1 VVPEKAPP
9 IDNRRRGKWLALAFV
24 PSSLML
30 GVTTYATRDL
40 TPFPLL
46 WVLPLAIYLLTF
58 VVAFAPWAR
67 TERLTRIGRIAL
79 PGIAIV
85 LVYTLAIG
93 SQKPL
98 WLLLPLHLAGLATA
112 ALMCHSRLA
121 HGRPPAQ
128 HLTEFYVWV
137 ALGGVLGGVFNALLA
152 PVVFPG
158 LVEYPLAIVAA
169 CMLRPKPPTTRPA
182 LLEFFFRDKRPTQ
195 AMDFVV
201 PVLLGTAVVI
211 GLELSDDTLD
221 SRSVVIGLACG
232 LALNLSKRPIR
243 LGLGLG
249 AIMLAVSIVGAG
261 ALERSRSFFGI
272 YKVEQEGTRHLLFDG
287 TTVHGLQNVGSNEP
301 REYYSRIGPAGQA
314 FAALKPRSTGAIG
327 LGAGAIACYGHVT
340 FFEIDPEVVR
350 IARDPRLF
358 TYLRDCPSQV
368 RVGDGRRLLTKEPP
382 GRFDLLV
389 VDAFNSDAIPIHL
402 ITRQAM
408 SLYISRADNVLFHIS
423 NRYLR
428 LEPVLGNIAHELG
441 LECVTQNHQPSRV
454 QIERDGLA
462 TSRWAL
468 LSRTPRPL
476 GPRWH
481 PCAVDPGAR
490 VWTDDY
496 SDLLSA
502 ISWD

>member
-1 VVPEKAPP
+1 
-9 IDNRRRGKWLALAFV
+9 
-24 PSSLML
+24 
-30 GVTTYATRDL
+30 
-40 TPFPLL
+40 
-46 WVLPLAIYLLTF
+46 VLPLAIYLLTF
-58 VVAFAPWAR
+58 VAAFAPGAN
-67 TERLTRIGRIAL
+67 TERLVKYSRIAL

-112 ALMCHSRLA
+112 ALMCHARIA
-121 HGRPPAQ
+121 ADRPPPR

-158 LVEYPLAIVAA
+158 LIEYPLAIVAA
-169 CMLRPKPPTTRPA
+169 CLLRPKPPTTRPA

-195 AMDFVV
+195 AMDLVV

-211 GLELSDDTLD
+211 GLELVDETLN
-221 SRSVVIGLACG
+221 SRSIVIGLACG
-232 LALNLSKRPIR
+232 LALNLSKRPLR

-272 YKVEQEGTRHLLFDG
+272 YKVEQEGARHVLFDG
-287 TTVHGLQNVGSNEP
+287 TTVHGLQRVGSNEP
-301 REYYSRIGPAGQA
+301 LEYYSRIGPAGQA
-314 FAALKPRSTGAIG
+314 IAALKPRSTAAIG
-327 LGAGAIACYGHVT
+327 LGAGAMACYGHVT

-350 IARDPRLF
+350 IARDPNLF
-358 TYLRDCPSQV
+358 TYLRDCPSPV
-368 RVGDGRRLLTKEPP
+368 LVGDGRRLLTKVPP

-402 ITRQAM
+402 ITKQAM
-408 SLYISRADNVLFHIS
+408 QLYLSRAHAVLFHIS

-428 LEPVLGNIAHELG
+428 LEPVLGNIARELG
-441 LECVTQNHQPSRV
+441 LRCVFQNHQPSRA
-454 QIERDGLA
+454 QIEGEGLA
-462 TSRWAL
+462 ASRWAL
-468 LSRTPRPL
+468 LSRTPEPAL
-476 GPRWH
+476 GARWRA
-481 PCAVDPGAR
+481 CAEDPGAR

-502 ISWD
+502 ISWG

>member
-1 VVPEKAPP
+1 PEK
-9 IDNRRRGKWLALAFV
+9 
-24 PSSLML
+24 
-30 GVTTYATRDL
+30 L
-40 TPFPLL
+40 TK
-46 WVLPLAIYLLTF
+46 YS
-58 VVAFAPWAR
+58 
-67 TERLTRIGRIAL
+67 RIAL
-79 PGIAIV
+79 PGVAIL

-112 ALMCHSRLA
+112 ALMCHARLA
-121 HGRPPAQ
+121 HDRPPPQ
-128 HLTEFYVWV
+128 QLTEFYVWV
-137 ALGGVLGGVFNALLA
+137 ALGGVLGGAFNAILA

-169 CMLRPKPPTTRPA
+169 CLLRPKPPATRPA

-195 AMDFVV
+195 AMDVVV
-201 PVLLGTAVVI
+201 PVLLGTAVLI
-211 GLELSDDTLD
+211 GLELSDTTLN

-249 AIMLAVSIVGAG
+249 AIMLAVTIAGAG

-272 YKVEQEGTRHLLFDG
+272 YKVEASYSEHLLYDG
-287 TTVHGLQNVGSNEP
+287 TTVHGLQKVGSSEP
-301 REYYSRIGPAGQA
+301 LEYYSHAGPAGQA
-314 FAALKPRSTGAIG
+314 FAALHPRRVGAIG
-327 LGAGAIACYGHVT
+327 LGAGAMACYGHLT

-358 TYLRDCPSQV
+358 TYLRECPADV
-368 RVGDGRRLLTKEPP
+368 LTGDGRRLLAKEPP

-402 ITRQAM
+402 ITRQAL
-408 SLYISRADNVLFHIS
+408 SLYISRAGTVLFHIS

-428 LEPVLGNIAHELG
+428 LEPVLGNIARDFG
-441 LECVTQNHQPSRV
+441 LECVTQNHQPSRA
-454 QIERDGLA
+454 QIDAGVA

-468 LSRTPRPL
+468 LSRTPKGL

-481 PCAVDPGAR
+481 RCADEPGAR

-502 ISWD
+502 ISWG